1 MKITAS
7 QYAQALFE
15 ISQEKKE
22 KDLDKAIVG
31 FWRQLL
37 VNQDSRLLESILA
50 KFEEIWNKENGII
63 RVKIFSREK
72 IKETLKEKIRKF
84 IKRNYEA
91 KEVILENY
99 LNPSLKGGIIL
110 KIGDEVIDGSLKQ
123 KIRRLQKILTK

>member
-99 LNPSLKGGIIL
+99 LDPSLKGGIIL